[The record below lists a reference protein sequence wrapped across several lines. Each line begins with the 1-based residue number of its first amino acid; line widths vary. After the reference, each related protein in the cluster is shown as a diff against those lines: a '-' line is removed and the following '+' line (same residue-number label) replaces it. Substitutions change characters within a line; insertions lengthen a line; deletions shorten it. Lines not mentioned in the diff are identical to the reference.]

1 LRRKTKGWCRN
12 REAELRKNKA
22 KLVADLDAL
31 YALSEQ
37 QPLTEEEK
45 VRRRGLN
52 LELDKV

>member
-1 LRRKTKGWCRN
+1 
-12 REAELRKNKA
+12 
-22 KLVADLDAL
+22 VADLDAL